1 MDLDGNTIK
10 DAWSTP
16 QDAVNEHVAPDRR
29 YFGFVLPRTA
39 KDYKLEAAIDK
50 LAEDW
55 RKKYAIPDH
64 KQEAGNEPQ

>member
-10 DAWSTP
+10 DAWSAS

-39 KDYKLEAAIDK
+39 KDYKLEAAVDK

-55 RKKYAIPDH
+55 RNKYSIPDNT
-64 KQEAGNEPQ
+64 QDPGNEPQ